1 MKKPKKITRLYV
13 SSMLTIA
20 QIAQLKIWLGGSD
33 SEIIRNAV
41 DEKFEREANAREK

>member
-1 MKKPKKITRLYV
+1 MKKSKKITRLYV

-20 QIAQLKIWLGGSD
+20 QLAQLKDWLGKSD

-41 DEKFEREANAREK
+41 DEKFKREANEREK